1 MIKSWKHKG
10 LRDFFESG
18 ITKGIQSKHVK
29 KLRIQLAVL
38 SAAMEPKDLNL
49 PGYNFHALLGK
60 RKGEYS
66 ITVNANWRITFQFEG
81 RNAILVNYEDYH

>member
-10 LRDFFESG
+10 LKDFFELG
-18 ITKGIQSKHVK
+18 VTKGIQVKHAKRV
-29 KLRIQLAVL
+29 LMQLAAL
-38 SAAMEPKDLNL
+38 NSAVKAKDMNL

-81 RNAILVNYEDYH
+81 SNAMLVHYEDYH